1 MQVRK
6 DELPNFK
13 DSDANG
19 FLQIGIV
26 RVEPRS
32 SHRRAACLMYT
43 CTCTYIYTY
52 IKSQDTHAS
61 DSSAYY
67 VPFNRFS
74 ILPYLSLCGSLGG
87 RT

>member
-1 MQVRK
+1 M
-6 DELPNFK
+6 N
-13 DSDANG
+13 
-19 FLQIGIV
+19 
-26 RVEPRS
+26 
-32 SHRRAACLMYT
+32 M
-43 CTCTYIYTY
+43 YIYIY